1 MLTGALITGKIC
13 TTILFISLIIMI
25 LLPDISTRA
34 VNIITIVDS
43 IFMIIAFADYIY
55 AYLGHG
61 NQIQDL
67 NTD

>member
-1 MLTGALITGKIC
+1 M
-13 TTILFISLIIMI
+13 S
-25 LLPDISTRA
+25 
-34 VNIITIVDS
+34 
-43 IFMIIAFADYIY
+43 IAFADYIY